1 MGVWYRTELRSGPG
15 RESNRPQD
23 EAPQQSTQVA
33 NGSLV
38 CRYGDG
44 RLENVSGNFRGRM
57 ERGSCFLRVGLFRA
71 KVARQGW
78 PLIEVRMRLRME
90 GS

>member
-23 EAPQQSTQVA
+23 EAPQQSSQVA
-33 NGSLV
+33 NGGLV

-44 RLENVSGNFRGRM
+44 RLENVSGNFRRRM

-71 KVARQGW
+71 KSRGRAG
-78 PLIEVRMRLRME
+78 P
-90 GS
+90 